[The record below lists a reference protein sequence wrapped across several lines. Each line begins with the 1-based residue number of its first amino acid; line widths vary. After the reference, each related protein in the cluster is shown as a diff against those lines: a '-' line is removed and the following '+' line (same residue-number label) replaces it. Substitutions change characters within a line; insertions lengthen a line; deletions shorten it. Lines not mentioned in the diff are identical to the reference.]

1 MRNNNIKSR
10 VLVVDDNPKNIQILA
25 SHLRDDNYEVEYASS
40 GKNAVTMVE
49 KEEFDLILL
58 DVMMPGIDGFET
70 CRRIKNIET
79 RKHIPIIFV
88 TAKTDVDSLTLGF
101 DYGGVDYIT
110 KPFKADELLLRV
122 ATHIELKKAR
132 DLLNYHKTYLE
143 KREEHFIEQINLKN
157 SELKKQTRDFEYI
170 INSQTEIIKLFSE
183 VYNSSLN
190 KISTPVNLL
199 KLQNL
204 DEKSTDLVNNIET
217 LLRSNSKTAEFLITN
232 QSLFTKKE
240 KVLKIV
246 SFSPERVV
254 AEFIGEQASL
264 LRTRN
269 ISIKTEFESNVQ
281 VSGDKNLMDQ
291 VIKGL
296 IINALKNSTN
306 DSEITIKIANLKEGS
321 SLTIS
326 DQGNGF
332 PKDYILYPYKPVY
345 KDETKDYGLG
355 LFMAKYIS
363 DLHNFEMKI
372 GNNPDRGAFVRIVFP
387 G

>member
-157 SELKKQTRDFEYI
+157 TELKKQARDFEYI
-170 INSQTEIIKLFSE
+170 IGAQSEIIKLFGE

-246 SFSPERVV
+246 SFSPERIV

-269 ISIKTEFESNVQ
+269 ISIKTEFEPNVQ
-281 VSGDKNLMDQ
+281 VSGDKNLIDQ

-355 LFMAKYIS
+355 LFMAKYIT

>member
-70 CRRIKNIET
+70 CKRIKNIESK
-79 RKHIPIIFV
+79 KHIPIIFV
-88 TAKTDVDSLTLGF
+88 TAKTDVDSLALGF

-143 KREEHFIEQINLKN
+143 KREAHFIEQINLKN
-157 SELKKQTRDFEYI
+157 SELKKQARDFEYT
-170 INSQTEIIKLFSE
+170 INTQSEIIKLFSE

-204 DEKSTDLVNNIET
+204 DEKSTDLVNSIET
-217 LLRSNSKTAEFLITN
+217 LLRSNSKTAEFLMTN

-246 SFSPERVV
+246 SFSLERIV
-254 AEFIGEQASL
+254 AEFIGEKASL

-269 ISIKTEFESNVQ
+269 ISIKTEFESNVK
-281 VSGDKNLMDQ
+281 VNGDKNLMSH

-296 IINALKNSTN
+296 IINALSNSVD
-306 DSEITIKIANLKEGS
+306 DSEITIKITSLNEGS

-326 DQGNGF
+326 DLGPGF
-332 PKDYILYPYKPVY
+332 TKDYILYPYKPVY
-345 KDETKDYGLG
+345 NDETEDYGLG
-355 LFMAKYIS
+355 LFMAKYIT